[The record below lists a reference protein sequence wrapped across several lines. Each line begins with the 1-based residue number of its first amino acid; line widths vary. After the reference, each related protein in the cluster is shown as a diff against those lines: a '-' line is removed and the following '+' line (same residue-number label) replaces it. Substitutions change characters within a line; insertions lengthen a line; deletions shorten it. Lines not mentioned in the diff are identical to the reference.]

1 METTK
6 SIPQYQTFNPVKET
20 TTDGRNLT
28 IQWSTAV
35 LERAVN
41 ALGKGKRLIANPF
54 YEKNVKLLK
63 SDIVFVKTAHE
74 VEEWKKCKNDLP
86 YFIEN
91 YAKFMT
97 PKGLRNIQLRDYQ
110 WEYLDLLLHNQLTI
124 LRAARQ
130 SGKCVT
136 ALSRI
141 VCKRDD
147 ECCQALNKIH
157 WSDYYTN
164 EGVYEIPLY
173 EILNCFETGFK
184 WRIKYNIYKIIDKL
198 SCQVKKAQNGF
209 KILYFIL
216 HILSDKG
223 DEKII
228 ETFDIEGMLVMT
240 DSGWQPVSKIH
251 KTKPFV
257 IYNIKAGRFEM
268 DCADTHICFDENL
281 NEKYIKDFNPGDYIY
296 TQDGPVKVDS
306 IVKSSISIN
315 MCDVTIDSED
325 HRYYTN
331 GILSHNTT
339 TSAMFLLWYILF
351 NTDKNAIVLGNK
363 GKTAKEI
370 LSKVKQVFLEVP
382 YFLKPGVEKWNEN
395 EVVFDNGCRILTET
409 TVAEPA
415 IGFTLHCVL
424 LDEFAHIAPNI
435 QESFYMNIFP
445 TIDAANA
452 KLMITSTQNGP
463 ELFCRL
469 FVAAENGENDYKPY
483 TINWWQVPDW
493 NPEKRCWEKRDEEW
507 HRRKVANLGSEEAF
521 NEQYGCEFAVAT
533 NSLIPQRILTARQR
547 EIEHFVNKEILGID
561 HADCFYWKPD
571 YDPFDLRKDYV
582 VFTTDIATGVGE
594 DYHHVWIS
602 KLTGVADDRS
612 PKFECVG
619 YFRSNILDDMECCN
633 SIAHFI
639 DLYCNQNRHLYS
651 FEANMNGD
659 LWKSNFKSLAE
670 VKYTKNFTMDNF
682 IKYYNESLTRF
693 KYGVYISHKSKQ
705 LGCKL
710 FRTAYT
716 KGNIHNTS
724 HIFYNE
730 LKCFC
735 DKNGNGTYAAIYG
748 HDDTVMSLVQLP
760 LIYDTIQFKDFLEEF
775 ISNTGADD
783 KGQNENFYQDI
794 QPESGRIQS
803 PAELM
808 QMRDFAPSSFKQLR
822 ENELTE
828 DTLYGSFGR
837 VGDTLY
843 DF

>member
-130 SGKCVT
+130 SGK
-136 ALSRI
+136 
-141 VCKRDD
+141 
-147 ECCQALNKIH
+147 
-157 WSDYYTN
+157 
-164 EGVYEIPLY
+164 
-173 EILNCFETGFK
+173 
-184 WRIKYNIYKIIDKL
+184 
-198 SCQVKKAQNGF
+198 
-209 KILYFIL
+209 
-216 HILSDKG
+216 
-223 DEKII
+223 
-228 ETFDIEGMLVMT
+228 
-240 DSGWQPVSKIH
+240 
-251 KTKPFV
+251 
-257 IYNIKAGRFEM
+257 
-268 DCADTHICFDENL
+268 
-281 NEKYIKDFNPGDYIY
+281 
-296 TQDGPVKVDS
+296 
-306 IVKSSISIN
+306 
-315 MCDVTIDSED
+315 
-325 HRYYTN
+325 
-331 GILSHNTT
+331 TT

-424 LDEFAHIAPNI
+424 LDEFAHIARNI

-469 FVAAENGENDYKPY
+469 FIAAENGENDYKPY

-582 VFTTDIATGVGE
+582 VFTTDIATGVAE
-594 DYHHVWIS
+594 DYHHAWIS
-602 KLTGVADDRS
+602 KLVGVAEDRS

-639 DLYCNQNRHLYS
+639 DLYCNQNRYLYS

-794 QPESGRIQS
+794 QSESSRIQS

-808 QMRDFAPSSFKQLR
+808 QMRDFAPSSFNQLR
-822 ENELTE
+822 EGELTE
-828 DTLYGSFGR
+828 DTLYGRFGKA
-837 VGDTLY
+837 GDTLY